1 MYIDRAKECGM
12 TALAFSEHGN
22 ILNWA
27 TKKSLIEAA
36 GMKYVH
42 AIELYVTETLKE
54 KIRDNYHMIAIAK
67 NWDGVKEINRLEKMA
82 IFITLQEL
90 RLMKWNR

>member
-42 AIELYVTETLKE
+42 AIELYVTEL
-54 KIRDNYHMIAIAK
+54 
-67 NWDGVKEINRLEKMA
+67 
-82 IFITLQEL
+82 
-90 RLMKWNR
+90 

>member
-42 AIELYVTETLKE
+42 AIETLCNRNSK
-54 KIRDNYHMIAIAK
+54 RK
-67 NWDGVKEINRLEKMA
+67 NKRQLSYDCYC
-82 IFITLQEL
+82 QEL
-90 RLMKWNR
+90 GWCKRDK